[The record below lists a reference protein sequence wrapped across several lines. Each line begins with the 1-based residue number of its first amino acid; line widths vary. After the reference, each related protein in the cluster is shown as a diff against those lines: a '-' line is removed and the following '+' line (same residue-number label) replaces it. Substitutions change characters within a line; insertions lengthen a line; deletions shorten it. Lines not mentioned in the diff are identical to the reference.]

1 MLMNNFDEMK
11 EILNQYLND
20 NSIDPETKIR
30 IIKRLLNN
38 KCQKCGYHD
47 IIDGI
52 EFKFYIVERIRTC
65 QKCFI

>member
-11 EILNQYLND
+11 EILNQYLN
-20 NSIDPETKIR
+20 ETKIR